1 MQWGKVKNILIVILA
16 AINVF
21 LLGNLCM
28 KQWQAWQRESELRA
42 HLSTLLEGYGLALDP
57 RFKLPGDAA
66 LPQLSLD
73 RSRASEE
80 TVSAALLGDELN
92 RTEQEDGAVRLEN
105 DAGWLEWRA
114 DGSVSGEFETENA
127 SQAEK
132 EAEKQARR
140 LLEKW
145 GVRREDTTLTSEGLA
160 VTASG
165 RAAGMPV
172 FNRALTFTFDGEGGV
187 TLSGLWFFGTPYT
200 TARENSVVCVPS
212 DALLEFA
219 AAQEG
224 CTSVRSMEAGYRL
237 QSDSSRRLQLV
248 PTWRIV
254 TDGGE
259 YLIDGAKK
267 SIVTPQNAG

>member
-28 KQWQAWQRESELRA
+28 KQWQAWQRASELRA

-57 RFKLPGDAA
+57 GFALPADAA

-80 TVSAALLGDELN
+80 AVSAAWLGDDLS

-114 DGSVSGEFETENA
+114 DGSVEGEISTENTP
-127 SQAEK
+127 STEK
-132 EAEKQARR
+132 DAVQQTRR

-145 GVRREDTTLTSEGLA
+145 GLKSEELTLSAEGMT
-160 VTASG
+160 VTAAG

-172 FNRALTFTFDGEGGV
+172 FNRALTLTFGSEGGV
-187 TLSGLWFFGTPYT
+187 TVSGLWFFGTPYT
-200 TARENSVVCVPS
+200 TARENSVVCAPS

-224 CTSVRSMEAGYRL
+224 CTSIRSMEAGYRL

-259 YLIDGAKK
+259 YLVDGAKK
-267 SIVTPQNAG
+267 SIVTAQDAE